1 MFVIPLFISFIM
13 IKDLISCIDHNILT
27 YFLKNDKFMRN
38 CVNLLE
44 KRFNHESWNDYVL
57 AGPAVIGPNSPTLP
71 SSAPTPL
78 SPQGKYNTSK

>member
-1 MFVIPLFISFIM
+1 VLICWKNGLIMKVEMIMF
-13 IKDLISCIDHNILT
+13 
-27 YFLKNDKFMRN
+27 
-38 CVNLLE
+38 
-44 KRFNHESWNDYVL
+44 L